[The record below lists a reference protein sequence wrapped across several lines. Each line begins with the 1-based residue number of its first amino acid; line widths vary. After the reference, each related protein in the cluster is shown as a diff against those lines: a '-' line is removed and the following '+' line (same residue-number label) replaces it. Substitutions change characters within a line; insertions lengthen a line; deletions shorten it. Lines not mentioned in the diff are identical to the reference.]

1 MFDGMISGGSMK
13 FKAVSVALICIAA
26 SGLLHA
32 TYKRKPVQSQVASGV
47 YVPADVIT
55 RLKLKDMPIPSSGQD
70 YALYQSIGAVT
81 NVVIAEFRSGL
92 NRLTLASDTNS
103 DGEVDILVY
112 WYADSRKFRD
122 VSRPG
127 EVISK
132 ERFLEMK
139 KAIVAGVNSDIHPN
153 PEGVPFLKRLV
164 LERETKTMRIA
175 KSRNGYVITLQD
187 PDDQGRNRI
196 LFSFSNNGINGVD
209 LNFDVIYRN
218 VGENSMA
225 PVIRQCVFASGS
237 RDPFAKQIVEE
248 LGKHL
253 MDNYRE

>member
-1 MFDGMISGGSMK
+1 MK
-13 FKAVSVALICIAA
+13 FKAVSIALIGIAA

-32 TYKRKPVQSQVASGV
+32 TYKRKPVQSQVEKGV
-47 YVPADVIT
+47 YVPADLVT
-55 RLKLKDMPIPSSGQD
+55 RLKLKDMPVPSSGQD

-81 NVVIAEFRSGL
+81 NIVIGEFRSGL

-103 DGEVDILVY
+103 DGEVDILAY
-112 WYADSRKFRD
+112 WYVDSKKYRE
-122 VSRPG
+122 VPRPA

-132 ERFLEMK
+132 DRFLEMK
-139 KAIVAGVNSDIHPN
+139 KGIFAGAASDIHPN

-187 PDDQGRNRI
+187 PDDPGRNRI
-196 LFSFSNNGINGVD
+196 LYSFSDNGINGVD

-218 VGENSMA
+218 VGENSIA
-225 PVIRQCVFASGS
+225 PVIRQSVFASGS
-237 RDPFAKQIVEE
+237 RDPFAKQIVDE

-253 MDNYRE
+253 VDNYRE